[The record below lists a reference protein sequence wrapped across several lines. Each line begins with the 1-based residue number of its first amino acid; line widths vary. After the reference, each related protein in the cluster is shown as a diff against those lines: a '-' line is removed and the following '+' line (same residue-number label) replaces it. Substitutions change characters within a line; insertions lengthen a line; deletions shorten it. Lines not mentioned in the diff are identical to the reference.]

1 MLCTFSLVT
10 SSNYQLKCSLQFMKI
25 VKLRIYCNIVNPGTP
40 ALMGGTEGVV
50 SGQFMGHK
58 LTMRN

>member
-1 MLCTFSLVT
+1 MNGQVSYHKA
-10 SSNYQLKCSLQFMKI
+10 N
-25 VKLRIYCNIVNPGTP
+25 YCNIVNPGTP